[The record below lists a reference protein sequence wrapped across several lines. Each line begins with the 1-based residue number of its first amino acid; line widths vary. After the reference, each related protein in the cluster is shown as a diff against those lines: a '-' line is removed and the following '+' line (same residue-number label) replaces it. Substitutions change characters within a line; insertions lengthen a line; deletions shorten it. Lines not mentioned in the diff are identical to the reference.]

1 MKIKNEKILI
11 LYEDKIKI
19 ISKTN
24 EKGFFKKNKNKEN
37 KDNKDNK
44 TNKIKQEIKAKDHKS
59 NIKDK
64 KDNKK
69 EAEESKEIKENDEAK
84 INENKEIKEKEVNI
98 EGNDTNNESDNE
110 ENNLEE
116 ENEIKD
122 EEDNKTSNKETIS
135 KYDKILFSPKYRMNH
150 AISPTIIY
158 DKGNYIAQGGFWNG
172 NILITKL
179 EDSGSKKDKSQ
190 KNINIISTNGIY
202 PIIHMKIDLSETF
215 VICANKIGVIFVFII
230 NQLNKSEWILHKIIQ
245 DNQREIV
252 SIALNEN
259 LNIFITCDKDGYNN
273 LYTLPTCKLFNS
285 YRLNENVFP
294 NNNINNSNSRSIS
307 NLNVYN
313 IQNNLYADNVIIF
326 NSPLPSLI
334 FYIKS
339 RKSLCVFSINFHFIK
354 EIPLGYDIVPNGI
367 KKYSD
372 YFSKDYLFIYNKNEK
387 TIDIYDLVDLNVNII
402 AKSAKINYSFVD
414 FHFSKEMDHALI
426 MVKDEEKKNENIKD
440 KSEQRNYKLLI
451 LNSPPPKADVKK
463 F

>member
-1 MKIKNEKILI
+1 
-11 LYEDKIKI
+11 
-19 ISKTN
+19 
-24 EKGFFKKNKNKEN
+24 
-37 KDNKDNK
+37 
-44 TNKIKQEIKAKDHKS
+44 
-59 NIKDK
+59 
-64 KDNKK
+64 
-69 EAEESKEIKENDEAK
+69 
-84 INENKEIKEKEVNI
+84 
-98 EGNDTNNESDNE
+98 
-110 ENNLEE
+110 
-116 ENEIKD
+116 
-122 EEDNKTSNKETIS
+122 
-135 KYDKILFSPKYRMNH
+135 MNH
-150 AISPTIIY
+150 ALSPTIIY

-179 EDSGSKKDKSQ
+179 EDSGNKKDKSQ
-190 KNINIISTNGIY
+190 KNINIISTNKIY

-215 VICANKIGVIFVFII
+215 VICANKIGMIYVFVI

-294 NNNINNSNSRSIS
+294 NNNNTNNSNSRSIS
-307 NLNVYN
+307 NLNIYN
-313 IQNNLYADNVIIF
+313 IQNNLYVDYVIIF

-440 KSEQRNYKLLI
+440 KSEQRNYKLLT